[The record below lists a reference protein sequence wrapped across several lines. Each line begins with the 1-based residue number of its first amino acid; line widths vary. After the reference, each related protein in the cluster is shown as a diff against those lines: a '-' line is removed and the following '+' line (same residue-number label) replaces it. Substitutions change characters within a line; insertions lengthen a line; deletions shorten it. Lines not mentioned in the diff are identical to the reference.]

1 MSPTSLASWNEGSAR
16 AAILDFLRRVT
27 SEGPDFVPVADR
39 VAAFDNDG
47 TLWVEQPL
55 PPQFDFVFRR
65 WAEEIKA
72 DPSMAVQQPYK
83 LGVLYKDPTS
93 RCSSCSTCS
102 RRTVSGCSCAPAGA

>member
-1 MSPTSLASWNEGSAR
+1 MARSLGDVLSGTKLASWNEGSAKT
-16 AAILDFLRRVT
+16 AVLNFVQRVT

-55 PPQFDFVFRR
+55 PPQLDFVFRT

-72 DPSMAVQQPYK
+72 DPSMAAQQPYK
-83 LGVLYKDPTS
+83 ALVENSGGAADFMLKDGDLV
-93 RCSSCSTCS
+93 
-102 RRTVSGCSCAPAGA
+102 TVE